1 MEYPL
6 DNQASWK
13 NEVRRRQRA
22 STLKTYVYS
31 EIGHLPVSGVTTALV
46 PKILRPIWT
55 TKSGTAS
62 GVRGPAGR
70 PAGAVT
76 LTQPLVRAQQNRFLV
91 DKDNPEHL
99 WTAAALSGIV
109 EHHGA
114 DIVQNVMASAIQSAR
129 ADPGE
134 RAGRPIGAE
143 STSIPASARHLT
155 HGAHLSPWVCEQLR
169 A

>member
-70 PAGAVT
+70 PDGAVT
-76 LTQPLVRAQQNRFLV
+76 LTQRLVRAQQNRFLV

-99 WTAAALSGIV
+99 WNRGRIERHRRTSRRRYSA
-109 EHHGA
+109 ERHGVRDTERSCGPWRA
-114 DIVQNVMASAIQSAR
+114 RRQAYWCGKHIDTGVSATPYAWR
-129 ADPGE
+129 APEPLG
-134 RAGRPIGAE
+134 
-143 STSIPASARHLT
+143 
-155 HGAHLSPWVCEQLR
+155 V
-169 A
+169 